1 MVVHLPN
8 KITTT
13 LFKKLNIMKNL
24 KVSIA
29 KITEVVN
36 STTEEK
42 LQIKWKREGLSFVG
56 TPKETCEGMSTLQV
70 NLRKSALKANA
81 EQIEKALNEIGLDC
95 DYIAG
100 IVDSKEFYIRLT
112 VKDLTLEPAAP
123 VVAPKTAAAPKDKT
137 VPVAKVEK
145 GPGVIATILEA
156 IKSGPQ
162 TQASIIDKL
171 VFAFP
176 EREVDAMKKT
186 VAAQIGSFKKQP
198 TRMEKEKNVRF
209 EITIDKDGVPTYAI
223 AKLK

>member
-1 MVVHLPN
+1 
-8 KITTT
+8 
-13 LFKKLNIMKNL
+13 MKNL
-24 KVSIA
+24 KVLIA

-100 IVDSKEFYIRLT
+100 IVADSKEFYIRLT
-112 VKDLTLEPAAP
+112 VKYLTTETPAP
-123 VVAPKTAAAPKDKT
+123 VVAPKTAAARKDKT

-209 EITIDKDGVPTYAI
+209 EITVDKDGVPTYAI

>member
-1 MVVHLPN
+1 MNTNL
-8 KITTT
+8 I
-13 LFKKLNIMKNL
+13 LNIMKNL
-24 KVSIA
+24 KVTIA
-29 KITEVVN
+29 KITEVVSSN
-36 STTEEK
+36 TEEK

-100 IVDSKEFYIRLT
+100 IVAESKEFYIRLT
-112 VKDLTLEPAAP
+112 VKDLQIEPTSPGLAPKVTAAP
-123 VVAPKTAAAPKDKT
+123 MEKKTE
-137 VPVAKVEK
+137 VKVEK
-145 GPGVIATILEA
+145 GPGVIATILET

-176 EREVDAMKKT
+176 EREVEAMKKT
-186 VAAQIGSFKKQP
+186 VAAQIGSYKKQP

-209 EITIDKDGVPTYAI
+209 LITLDDKGVPTYTMT
-223 AKLK
+223 K